1 MDYVKKAWLNGLFFI
16 VALVVNALGAFGL
29 INGSSQKEVS
39 DKYLTL
45 ITPDPS
51 TFSIW
56 SVIYLF
62 LTLSIVFMIWKKE
75 DAYYQAAINKISSL
89 FIFSSILN
97 MAWIIA
103 FSFEQLVLSTIFILV
118 FAVTL
123 TLICLQLLKIQTGKH
138 FLLPLTFGLYTGW
151 LFIASVVNVAA
162 TLVKNEWNGFGLPT
176 EVLASTTLIV
186 AIVLVFGVL
195 LRVNN
200 AVFPIPIAWAFFG
213 IYRFLISPEG
223 FNDAYPMLKV
233 VSLVGMA
240 VLLTMSGLQLYK
252 NHYWVIPKNYQA

>member
-62 LTLSIVFMIWKKE
+62 LTLSIVFMIWEKE

-89 FIFSSILN
+89 FII
-97 MAWIIA
+97 
-103 FSFEQLVLSTIFILV
+103 
-118 FAVTL
+118 
-123 TLICLQLLKIQTGKH
+123 
-138 FLLPLTFGLYTGW
+138 
-151 LFIASVVNVAA
+151 
-162 TLVKNEWNGFGLPT
+162 
-176 EVLASTTLIV
+176 
-186 AIVLVFGVL
+186 
-195 LRVNN
+195 
-200 AVFPIPIAWAFFG
+200 
-213 IYRFLISPEG
+213 
-223 FNDAYPMLKV
+223 
-233 VSLVGMA
+233 
-240 VLLTMSGLQLYK
+240 
-252 NHYWVIPKNYQA
+252 

>member
-16 VALVVNALGAFGL
+16 VTLVVNALGAFGL

-123 TLICLQLLKIQTGKH
+123 TLICLQLLKMRRLYRTLESERPAQSSQIILDLPLYSRLLCSSLIQLLLGKTLLQIQLKASLH
-138 FLLPLTFGLYTGW
+138 LLPY
-151 LFIASVVNVAA
+151 
-162 TLVKNEWNGFGLPT
+162 
-176 EVLASTTLIV
+176 
-186 AIVLVFGVL
+186 
-195 LRVNN
+195 
-200 AVFPIPIAWAFFG
+200 IP
-213 IYRFLISPEG
+213 L
-223 FNDAYPMLKV
+223 
-233 VSLVGMA
+233 
-240 VLLTMSGLQLYK
+240 
-252 NHYWVIPKNYQA
+252 